1 MATKMRSGK
10 GYELTVV
17 GMLVGEGF
25 DVYLP
30 TVDDQGIDAIIR
42 LPLKS
47 SSFRY
52 HEVQIKGSR
61 TWSGIRCNTGSLFP
75 NSILI
80 LFCAVERKILWLLYD
95 DVQRHFPTHGAI
107 HGATWGNVFLNA
119 AKVQEL
125 TDAGHGEVSK
135 LKEAL
140 GE

>member
-42 LPLKS
+42 LPLES
-47 SSFRY
+47 ASFKY

-61 TWSGIRCNTGSLFP
+61 SWSGIRCHTGSLFP

-80 LFCAVERKILWLLYD
+80 LYCAADRKILWLQFD
-95 DVQRHFPTHGAI
+95 DVQKHFPTEGTI
-107 HGATWGNVFLNA
+107 HGTTWGNVFLNV
-119 AKVQEL
+119 AKVREL
-125 TDAGHGEVSK
+125 TEDGHGDIAK
-135 LKEAL
+135 LKKAL
-140 GE
+140 GG

>member
-42 LPLKS
+42 LPLDAT
-47 SSFRY
+47 SFKY
-52 HEVQIKGSR
+52 HEVQIKGSK
-61 TWSGIRCNTGSLFP
+61 TWNGIRCKTGSLFP

-80 LFCAVERKILWLLYD
+80 LFCATERKILWLLFD
-95 DVQRHFPTHGAI
+95 DVQAHFPTGQAVHGE
-107 HGATWGNVFLNA
+107 TWGDVFLNA
-119 AKVQEL
+119 DKVQVL
-125 TDAGHGEVSK
+125 VQNGHGDISK
-135 LKEAL
+135 LKEIL
-140 GE
+140 VG